1 MIPKFVSNPIVEI
14 SNLRFSW
21 TPTDEPVLDIESLD
35 IEAGQSLFIQGPSG
49 SGKTSLLNL
58 IGVVTAPDSGVINIL
73 GQDVNGLKGSAK
85 DKFRADHIGFI
96 FQQFNLVPYLSV
108 LENVTLP
115 CHFSKSRQ
123 SKSDNLD
130 AQALH
135 LLNDLG
141 MAEDK
146 LLNKSVTELSVG
158 QQQRV
163 AAARALI
170 GNPEIIIADEP
181 TSALDSD
188 ARETFIELLFQECQ
202 QSNSTLLFVSH
213 DRSLAKLFDRQ
224 IDLTAINRASNKP
237 DPSH

>member
-1 MIPKFVSNPIVEI
+1 M
-14 SNLRFSW
+14 
-21 TPTDEPVLDIESLD
+21 
-35 IEAGQSLFIQGPSG
+35 
-49 SGKTSLLNL
+49 
-58 IGVVTAPDSGVINIL
+58 
-73 GQDVNGLKGSAK
+73 NGLKGSAK